1 MSLRK
6 GHSHQQM
13 RKHQIGF
20 EQPCCSECCKI
31 SPFSDKDTGLPIG
44 HRKRNDCACTCGRV
58 VKGCTL
64 GLLEIKLFGSSC
76 KA

>member
-31 SPFSDKDTGLPIG
+31 SPFSDKTL
-44 HRKRNDCACTCGRV
+44 ACPLAIENAMIV
-58 VKGCTL
+58 HAHVA
-64 GLLEIKLFGSSC
+64 E
-76 KA
+76 